1 MLILVQAVPPGA
13 SASDDTATQLLHLA
27 FLVAMVALLV
37 GGFVVVTVLWYVRGR
52 DPHTGL
58 VAEYIPEPPDD
69 LPPGA
74 AGTLLDER
82 ADHEDVVATMLGL
95 ARHGAIQIHEIPA
108 AEGKKKRRSAYEFE
122 VVDPARI
129 DSKLEGDLLAALFD
143 GKPEPGARVLLSEVK
158 SRFDTWE
165 PRIKRDLYQ
174 ELVDRDYF
182 KRSPE
187 ETRQRWRKLA
197 WAGLILSPIVGF
209 IVFLLTDGWAFL
221 PTIAAMIVWFVLLRM
236 SRNMPQK
243 TFHGAESAA
252 RWRAFRTYLQ
262 SIQKYES
269 LEESRTLFDRYL
281 SYAVA
286 FGLEKQWVAAFAAA
300 GATAPGW
307 LDTAFGEGMGWD
319 VAEAALEGMRTAA
332 WLGHLSG
339 GDGIDPGDVNLPN
352 IDLPNVGMPNLGDV
366 DLSGMAEGLGSGLE
380 AASGGLAGLL
390 DAAGSIFDSID
401 FDW

>member
-1 MLILVQAVPPGA
+1 MLTLMQAVPPGA
-13 SASDDTATQLLHLA
+13 PPTTDTANQLLHLA
-27 FLVAMVALLV
+27 FLVAMIGMLV
-37 GGFVVVTVLWYVRGR
+37 GGLVIITVLWYVRGR

-95 ARHGAIQIHEIPA
+95 ARHGAIRIHEIPRP
-108 AEGKKKRRSAYEFE
+108 EGKRSRGSAYELE
-122 VVDPARI
+122 VLDSAKTG
-129 DSKLEGDLLAALFD
+129 SKLERDLLAALFD
-143 GKPEPGARVLLSEVK
+143 GKPEPGATAKLGDVK
-158 SRFDTWE
+158 GRFDAWE
-165 PRIKRDLYQ
+165 PRIKHDLYQ
-174 ELVDRDYF
+174 ELVNRGYF

-197 WAGLILSPIVGF
+197 WAGLVLSPILGF
-209 IVFLLTDGWAFL
+209 VVFLRTDAWAFL
-221 PTIAAMIVWFVLLRM
+221 PTVGAMIVWFALLRM

-252 RWRAFRTYLQ
+252 KWRAFRTYLQ

-269 LEESRTLFDRYL
+269 LDESRALFDRYL

-286 FGLEKQWVAAFAAA
+286 FGLEKQWIATFAAS
-300 GATAPGW
+300 GVPAPGW
-307 LDTAFGEGMGWD
+307 LNTAFGEGMGWD
-319 VAEAALEGMRTAA
+319 VAEAALEGMRTAH
-332 WLGHLSG
+332 WMGHLG
-339 GDGIDPGDVNLPN
+339 GGVDLGDVKMPN
-352 IDLPNVGMPNLGDV
+352 VDLPNVGMPDLGDV
-366 DLSGMAEGLGSGLE
+366 DISGMAEGLGSGLE